1 MADQSADLVPLVA
14 KYLSS
19 AGLNK
24 TLKALKKEVKLDSDA
39 ISESDDL
46 VEIMNSFKEGGNRKR
61 KREVGS
67 SPPSKKQKIE
77 ANDDSSSDSSE
88 DSSSSDSSD
97 DSSSESSANSKADKS
112 SDSSSSSS
120 DSSSD
125 SSEDNKK
132 EANKKDDSSS
142 DSSDSSDES
151 SAKEKSA
158 QKKERRFFI
167 IF

>member
-1 MADQSADLVPLVA
+1 MGVFFLFSMADQSADLVPLVA

-67 SPPSKKQKIE
+67 SPPSKKQKIK

-97 DSSSESSANSKADKS
+97 D
-112 SDSSSSSS
+112 SS

-142 DSSDSSDES
+142 SSSSSSSSDDSSESSEDDKKKADKKDDSSSDSSDSS
-151 SAKEKSA
+151 
-158 QKKERRFFI
+158 
-167 IF
+167 

>member
-1 MADQSADLVPLVA
+1 MGFFLFSMADQSADLVPLVA

-67 SPPSKKQKIE
+67 SPPSKKQKIK
-77 ANDDSSSDSSE
+77 ANDDSSDSSE

-142 DSSDSSDES
+142 SSSSSSSSDDSG
-151 SAKEKSA
+151 
-158 QKKERRFFI
+158 
-167 IF
+167 

>member
-1 MADQSADLVPLVA
+1 MGVFFLFSMADQSADLVPLVA

-61 KREVGS
+61 KKEVGS
-67 SPPSKKQKIE
+67 SPPSKKQKIK
-77 ANDDSSSDSSE
+77 ANDD
-88 DSSSSDSSD
+88 SSSDSSD

-125 SSEDNKK
+125 SS
-132 EANKKDDSSS
+132 
-142 DSSDSSDES
+142 
-151 SAKEKSA
+151 
-158 QKKERRFFI
+158 
-167 IF
+167 

>member
-1 MADQSADLVPLVA
+1 MGVFFLFSMADQSADLVPLVA

-67 SPPSKKQKIE
+67 SPPSKKQKIK

-88 DSSSSDSSD
+88 DSSSS
-97 DSSSESSANSKADKS
+97 
-112 SDSSSSSS
+112 SS

-125 SSEDNKK
+125 SSEDIKK
-132 EANKKDDSSS
+132 KQTRKM
-142 DSSDSSDES
+142 
-151 SAKEKSA
+151 
-158 QKKERRFFI
+158 I
-167 IF
+167 LLL

>member
-1 MADQSADLVPLVA
+1 MGVFFLFSMADQSADLVPLVA

-67 SPPSKKQKIE
+67 PPPKKQKIK

-97 DSSSESSANSKADKS
+97 DSS
-112 SDSSSSSS
+112 
-120 DSSSD
+120 
-125 SSEDNKK
+125 
-132 EANKKDDSSS
+132 
-142 DSSDSSDES
+142 
-151 SAKEKSA
+151 
-158 QKKERRFFI
+158 
-167 IF
+167 